1 MLIKIVHEL
10 GSYKQNKPPTKDF
23 IIALRANIYET
34 SSLEQIFESM
44 FAYHVTNH
52 VLFFVLL
59 CVSYSFRSE
68 KIHFTNVP
76 FTTFKYCSYA
86 TLKSWHLSSIIVC
99 KFLRLSKAR
108 RSEMGNLTYY
118 SDIESFEQ
126 TFWINLIC
134 ILVWDRIS
142 LNRNR
147 NILDL
152 CF

>member
-10 GSYKQNKPPTKDF
+10 GSYKQYKPPTKDF
-23 IIALRANIYET
+23 IIALQANIYET

-59 CVSYSFRSE
+59 CVSYFFRSE

-86 TLKSWHLSSIIVC
+86 TLKTWHLSLIIVC
-99 KFLRLSKAR
+99 KVFKA
-108 RSEMGNLTYY
+108 
-118 SDIESFEQ
+118 IESTKKWNGQSDLLFWHWMVC
-126 TFWINLIC
+126 TNFFWINFI
-134 ILVWDRIS
+134 RIF
-142 LNRNR
+142 
-147 NILDL
+147 I
-152 CF
+152 